1 MMCAVCGANVDRY
14 SSIDVPF
21 RGEGD
26 GIHTMCFFC
35 VDGMTMAFAGGVV
48 AKLRAREVRSNA
60 QHIFRRPC

>member
-35 VDGMTMAFAGGVV
+35 VDGMTTAFAGGVV

-60 QHIFRRPC
+60 QYIFRRPC